1 MSTKRIQIA
10 ANTTGAGGAATGAG
24 RAGVP
29 GGIARLV
36 GLQVDYHADAP
47 AGTDVTITSQI
58 GGVTKTLLTLTDRN
72 ADLPMTKITEA
83 LLDDVG
89 VAVANTENP
98 NLGLPICQGELV
110 VDVAQADA
118 LTPAV
123 TVDAVF
129 EVG

>member
-1 MSTKRIQIA
+1 MGTKRIRIEV
-10 ANTTGAGGAATGAG
+10 NTTGGAGAATGAG

-47 AGTDVTITSQI
+47 AGTDVTITSEVD
-58 GGVTKTLLTLTDRN
+58 GDVKTLLTLTDRN

-83 LLDDVG
+83 LLDPVG
-89 VAVANTENP
+89 VAVANTESP
-98 NLGLPICQGELV
+98 NLGFPICQGNLV

-123 TVDAVF
+123 TVEALF
-129 EVG
+129 KAG